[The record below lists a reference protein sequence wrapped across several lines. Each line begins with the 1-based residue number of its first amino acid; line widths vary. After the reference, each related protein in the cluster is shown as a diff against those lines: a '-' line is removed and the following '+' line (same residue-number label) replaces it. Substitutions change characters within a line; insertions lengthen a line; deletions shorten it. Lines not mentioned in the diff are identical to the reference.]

1 MIGSRSRHTSAPD
14 KSLINNQKIKMK
26 KIIAIASIVI
36 GFITGLPFASQAQGP
51 LREPW
56 REVDIER
63 LVTNTFVIITFFLI
77 AGFILTIIRILQ
89 ESRLKSKLIEKG
101 VSDKVV
107 EQFLQPTQKDSKSQA
122 IKWAFVLFSIGGGL
136 TVIYYSLPL
145 GIHSLAI
152 MAFSISA
159 SFFGYFWYI
168 QQSEKAAERR
178 KQEQD

>member
-1 MIGSRSRHTSAPD
+1 
-14 KSLINNQKIKMK
+14 MK
-26 KIIAIASIVI
+26 KIIALASIVI
-36 GFITGLPFASQAQGP
+36 GLPFALLAQEP
-51 LREPW
+51 LRDPW
-56 REVDIER
+56 RSVDIER
-63 LVTNTFVIITFFLI
+63 LLNNIFVVITFFLI
-77 AGFILTIIRILQ
+77 AGFILGLIRMLQ
-89 ESRLKSKLIEKG
+89 EFRLKSKLIEKG

-122 IKWAFVLFSIGGGL
+122 IKWALVLFSIGGGL

-168 QQSEKAAERR
+168 HQSEKSAEQRGR
-178 KQEQD
+178 GETREQARD